1 MIYSSTT
8 EFDVSTMGVLYNLSY
23 CSSVMFK
30 SCQIGIAVINPF
42 SILLVR
48 PEIGLM
54 FWDPNLVTF
63 DLENLLKDDIYII
76 WIYFIFI

>member
-1 MIYSSTT
+1 
-8 EFDVSTMGVLYNLSY
+8 
-23 CSSVMFK
+23 
-30 SCQIGIAVINPF
+30 
-42 SILLVR
+42 
-48 PEIGLM
+48 M